1 MLHLAPLVMLL
12 WTTPQASA
20 KGGEGWVVIVR
31 GDESIPDAWTQEL
44 RKAAEDAA
52 KSSKKVR
59 YVPPPE
65 ISTKEVELALGCQGW
80 NATCAGQVATM
91 LSANATLTVDIVQR
105 GRGAWLSTE
114 LVGSDGK
121 LRGSRER
128 HELPD
133 RADLGLRAARA
144 FVASRVTGTPVTGLV
159 VDTDT
164 PGAAVSLDG
173 ANVGQTP
180 VALYDVAPGLHRI
193 EITQEGKAKAEREV
207 DVPKGTIH
215 KVAIV
220 MVAPSTTESQ
230 RTPSGE
236 SAPVVDE
243 PELVPPLLGYG
254 VLAAGGGLLVM
265 ALASGAA
272 NVGVLVS
279 HQYYEGFDT
288 QKSYYSRRIF
298 GTDESASAV
307 SFATGIGFYVIGAVG
322 LVVGTV
328 GAVLVGVSF
337 MEDGSAPT
345 EAATVPTTPTE

>member
-1 MLHLAPLVMLL
+1 MLHFAPLVMLL
-12 WTTPQASA
+12 WTTPQAPA
-20 KGGEGWVVIVR
+20 KGGDGWVVIVR
-31 GDESIPDAWTQEL
+31 GDESIPDTWTQEL
-44 RKAAEDAA
+44 RRAAEDAA
-52 KSSKKVR
+52 KATKKVR
-59 YVPPPE
+59 YVSPPE

-121 LRGSRER
+121 MRGARER

-133 RADLGLRAARA
+133 RAELGLRAARA
-144 FVASRVTGTPVTGLV
+144 FVASRVTGEPVTGLV

-164 PGAAVSLDG
+164 PGATVMLDG
-173 ANVGQTP
+173 QSVGQTP
-180 VALYDVAPGLHRI
+180 VALYDVPPGLHRI
-193 EITQEGKAKAEREV
+193 EISQEGKTTATREV
-207 DVPKGTIH
+207 EVPKGTIH
-215 KVAIV
+215 KVALV
-220 MVAPSTTESQ
+220 MVAPSSTNSPTAMAGDS
-230 RTPSGE
+230 PPAAKDSG
-236 SAPVVDE
+236 AM
-243 PELVPPLLGYG
+243 PPYLGYG
-254 VLAAGGGLLVM
+254 VLAAGGGLLLV

-272 NVGVLVS
+272 NVGVLVT

-288 QKSYYSRRIF
+288 QKSYYSRRVF
-298 GTDESASAV
+298 GSDESASAV

-337 MEDGSAPT
+337 VDAGEPAPAPSAAST
-345 EAATVPTTPTE
+345 QAE